1 MKREIVS
8 AKWMEQAHPK
18 QERMVTNWNPA
29 DIRHAKRQGRADDID
44 HTVGARLRARRI
56 QLGLTQQQLAEAA
69 DITYQQAHKYEQG
82 INRIACG
89 RLWRLCRVLGVEP
102 NYFFLDDDGQPIA
115 ENERKAG
122 KLQTKER
129 DRMMLEIAQNVQRL
143 PMRKQKI
150 ISALARL
157 LNEDDNG
164 G

>member
-1 MKREIVS
+1 M
-8 AKWMEQAHPK
+8 

-44 HTVGARLRARRI
+44 HIVGARLRERRI
-56 QLGLTQQQLAEAA
+56 MLGLTQQQLAEAA

-102 NYFFLDDDGQPIA
+102 NHFFLDDDGQPLE

-122 KLQTKER
+122 KIQTTQR
-129 DRMMLEIAQNVQRL
+129 DRMMLEIAQNMQRL
-143 PMRKQKI
+143 SPRKQKI
-150 ISALARL
+150 VSAVVRA
-157 LNEDDNG
+157 LNEDNDDG
-164 G
+164 